1 MFMNTKNKFSPFRK
15 AIKKSPAIV
24 KKPNALNFIVTAL
37 IREKYAMKNANAM
50 TVKIFLMAK
59 KENKLL
65 KHYRQKLN

>member
-1 MFMNTKNKFSPFRK
+1 
-15 AIKKSPAIV
+15 
-24 KKPNALNFIVTAL
+24 VTAL